1 MDKTE
6 SAARRAA
13 AVAAPGYV
21 LDRREA
27 VPRLIGRHE
36 DFLFVGGL
44 AGSAKDLA
52 QLTNDGA
59 HAYLL
64 GGAMGAACMM
74 GLGLALA
81 RPDRRVLV
89 LTGDGELLMN
99 LGALAT
105 IAVMN
110 PPNLAIV
117 CVDNGH
123 YGETGWQRSHTAR
136 GVDLARIAA
145 GAGIR
150 ATRTIA
156 SEAELE
162 EGARFLRQGNGTCF
176 VLLRVA
182 PTEPPAYRRNLDPA
196 SCRERFRAALLGAR

>member
-1 MDKTE
+1 MKTTDA
-6 SAARRAA
+6 AARRAA
-13 AVAAPGYV
+13 KAAALGFV
-21 LDRREA
+21 LDRAEA
-27 VPRLIGRHE
+27 VPTLIGRHE

-44 AGSAKDLA
+44 AGTARDIARITGDRPS
-52 QLTNDGA
+52 G
-59 HAYLL
+59 YLL

-89 LTGDGELLMN
+89 LTGDGELLMS

-105 IAVMN
+105 IAVVN

-123 YGETGWQRSHTAR
+123 YGETGYQESHTAR
-136 GVDLARIAA
+136 GVDLERIAV

-156 SEAELE
+156 DAAGLE
-162 EGARFLRQGNGTCF
+162 DGARFIRQGNGTCF

-182 PTEPPAYRRNLDPA
+182 PIEPPAYKRNLDPSA
-196 SCRERFRAALLGAR
+196 CRDRFRAALLGAP